1 MSGAEIDHLEEDIE
15 EIDQSE
21 GQRMEIDACEPREK
35 DEKFYSDKVKR
46 IRQVLLFMSQELRSV
61 ESMTVTIQPL
71 CDNLVLYA
79 RTETYFTPN
88 DYSKSTGKEVHI
100 RKCDVAGQASDLS
113 EFEKAI
119 RD

>member
-1 MSGAEIDHLEEDIE
+1 
-15 EIDQSE
+15 
-21 GQRMEIDACEPREK
+21 
-35 DEKFYSDKVKR
+35 
-46 IRQVLLFMSQELRSV
+46 
-61 ESMTVTIQPL
+61 MTVTIQPL

-100 RKCDVAGQASDLS
+100 RKCDVAGQASDLA